1 MTTTPAD
8 SPAGASEPAP
18 GRKNRGLRI
27 FGWIVLIIVLLII
40 IAGIVLY
47 MNLNRIVRTTVQKQ
61 SSNSLNLPTQ
71 LQSASVSLLSGQV
84 SLHDFEVGSPQ
95 GFNAPHM
102 MTLGGV
108 SVDTS
113 LGELR
118 SDPMRVSSI
127 AINNPKLVIEMQG
140 MNFNIKKFM
149 DSLPAGEDKP
159 TPEGEKPL
167 KLIIDDLK
175 VNGAQVVFRP
185 DSAALSAIPGLD
197 KAELKSEYVLSIPPL
212 EMKSIGTGEGNQN
225 GAAVKEVVTLLVTQL
240 ASKAAQSDQLPPE
253 IRSVLSMNVDQMAE
267 MAKAKIGAEVN
278 KQIDKIST
286 ELGKKLPGQAGE
298 ALQGVLKNPQAAATN
313 PAGAIEQGLGGL
325 LGGKNKKAPATQ
337 PHP

>member
-1 MTTTPAD
+1 MTTTPSD
-8 SPAGASEPAP
+8 SPAGAPEPEP
-18 GRKNRGLRI
+18 RRKSRGLRI
-27 FGWIVLIIVLLII
+27 FGWIVLIIVLLIVI
-40 IAGIVLY
+40 GGIVLY

-71 LQSASVSLLSGQV
+71 LQSANVSLLSGQV

-102 MTLGGV
+102 MTLGAV

-127 AINNPKLVIEMQG
+127 AIKDPKLVIEMQG
-140 MNFNIKKFM
+140 MKFNIKQFM

-185 DSAALSAIPGLD
+185 DSAALSSIPGLD
-197 KAELKSEYVLSIPPL
+197 
-212 EMKSIGTGEGNQN
+212 
-225 GAAVKEVVTLLVTQL
+225 
-240 ASKAAQSDQLPPE
+240 
-253 IRSVLSMNVDQMAE
+253 
-267 MAKAKIGAEVN
+267 
-278 KQIDKIST
+278 
-286 ELGKKLPGQAGE
+286 
-298 ALQGVLKNPQAAATN
+298 
-313 PAGAIEQGLGGL
+313 
-325 LGGKNKKAPATQ
+325 
-337 PHP
+337 